1 MKTVIKI
8 EGVEYA
14 KIIIAYADSQHK
26 ELVDFLVE
34 FNSMEK
40 VNEENYLGTL
50 FADWIIELDKLGVG
64 FQRIMSYEYDANP
77 DLEITLKINGDIE
90 FRKYNN

>member
-14 KIIIAYADSQHK
+14 KIIILYADSRHK

-40 VNEENYLGTL
+40 VNEENYLGKL
-50 FADWIIELDKLGVG
+50 FADWIIELNKLGFV
-64 FQRIMSYEYDANP
+64 FQRIMSYEYEANP